1 MSNATGRPPF
11 HASPRV
17 IDHLRVIRRED
28 LVSASVAAV
37 RRSSGRRLEMGMRRG
52 REEARLR
59 SFIDRSADMIPAP
72 PDAMSFVVVP
82 RLAAS
87 GDEDTLFLERSFA
100 LVPVRHAVLARRILW
115 LGSGVETSETL
126 AVARSRLFR
135 LGLPQTLDDDE
146 GMRERSSWICACVSS
161 QALSPG
167 PCEKTCTMRI
177 SGTPQPR
184 RNPRACGFLSAI
196 AKRAA
201 QCGQGRAARLSR
213 LAMRG
218 FSSGFCSIS
227 SIEGRIAESHGR
239 SRKACRYLRQGIRG
253 MESLQRE
260 YARSAVGGRSG
271 LSCNVTHEVFGRE

>member
-1 MSNATGRPPF
+1 MRC
-11 HASPRV
+11 
-17 IDHLRVIRRED
+17 
-28 LVSASVAAV
+28 
-37 RRSSGRRLEMGMRRG
+37 RSSRFLALRHREMKTRC
-52 REEARLR
+52 
-59 SFIDRSADMIPAP
+59 SS
-72 PDAMSFVVVP
+72 S
-82 RLAAS
+82 
-87 GDEDTLFLERSFA
+87 
-100 LVPVRHAVLARRILW
+100 
-115 LGSGVETSETL
+115 
-126 AVARSRLFR
+126 ARSRSSR
-135 LGLPQTLDDDE
+135 R
-146 GMRERSSWICACVSS
+146 GMRFLLVESSGSVQGSKPRKPLPSRGRGFSGSAFLRRSMTTEACANAPRGTRFCRHPSRSRPKTTSICACVSS

-239 SRKACRYLRQGIRG
+239 SRKACRHL
-253 MESLQRE
+253 
-260 YARSAVGGRSG
+260 
-271 LSCNVTHEVFGRE
+271 